1 MIGTR
6 ISRVGQIQIYVGKCF
21 RIFLHEKGW
30 KSLLSAALITLIIA
44 SVTGSAMFEAAQA
57 TRNGAFA
64 LVCACIWIGIFNSI
78 QSICR
83 ERAIIKREHRT
94 GLHISAY
101 VIAHMI
107 YELVL
112 CLLET
117 LIVTLIIFLTNL
129 NHFPAEGVFLPPLLE
144 LVITF
149 FLIIYSSDV
158 LGLLVSGI
166 VKSEMTAMTVM
177 PFILIVQLVM
187 SGMIFALEGAS
198 RIVAYFT
205 ISKWGVNAICTT
217 ANVNSLENALPTYAE
232 DYEFAASHL
241 LQMWG
246 MLMIFTVLY
255 GVLCIL
261 ALELVDRDK
270 R

>member
-6 ISRVGQIQIYVGKCF
+6 ISRLGQIQIYVGKCF

-30 KSLLSAALITLIIA
+30 KSLLCAALITMIIS
-44 SVTGSAMFEAAQA
+44 SVTGSKMFVAAQD
-57 TRNGAFA
+57 TRNGGFA

-112 CLLET
+112 CLMET
-117 LIVTLIIFLTNL
+117 LIVTLIIFAANIS
-129 NHFPAEGVFLPPLLE
+129 HFPEEGVFWPPLLE
-144 LVITF
+144 FLITF
-149 FLIIYSSDV
+149 FLIIYSADV
-158 LGLLVSGI
+158 LGLMVSGI

-177 PFILIVQLVM
+177 PFLLIIQLVM
-187 SGMIFALEGAS
+187 SGMIFELEGAS
-198 RIVAYFT
+198 KVVAYFT
-205 ISKWGVNAICTT
+205 IGKWGVNAICTT
-217 ANVNSLENALPTYAE
+217 ANVNRLAEALPIYAK
-232 DYEFAASHL
+232 DYEFTASHL
-241 LQMWG
+241 LQLWG
-246 MLMIFTVLY
+246 ILALFAVLY
-255 GVLCIL
+255 GMICIL
-261 ALELVDRDK
+261 VLELVDRDK